1 MGLKSKAFLNLKW
14 SFFQQISNQILSF
27 VISIVLARL
36 LLPADFGL
44 MGMIYIILTIGTVL
58 IDSGLSTSLI
68 RSETVDQKELST
80 VFFANISIAVLF
92 YFIIFFTAPFVAV
105 FYKQEILTN
114 LIRFQGLT
122 LIFSSIW
129 SIQNVLLIKELNFKK
144 ITTMSLI
151 SGFFGSIIGITLAY
165 FDYGVWSIVI
175 MNNFTIILNTLL
187 HWVYSSWRPNLEF
200 SKEKFLYHYKFG
212 YKLVIVQLFD
222 AIFGNIYNLIIG
234 KVYNKNTLGFYTRAD
249 SFKKTIIFS
258 ISTPLKSILLPI
270 LTSIKDDQEKLKK
283 IYILLLQTVLLVI
296 SPVLLFFVV
305 FAKPIFIL
313 LFTEKWNMAI
323 PYFQIVCLAGILYPI
338 NTYIVSFLNVKGRSD
353 LVLKI
358 DIIKRIGLALG
369 IIISLWFKD
378 IYILV
383 WSQVYMSIFD
393 FFVNVFVLKNILNYP
408 ILVQFKNI
416 SNVLLIS
423 FSSAFLIF
431 LINIYLLEH
440 FFNNFSSIV
449 LGLMI
454 FLVLNFG
461 ILYILNRNLYQT
473 ILITLRK

>member
-68 RSETVDQKELST
+68 RSEIVDQKELST
-80 VFFANISIAVLF
+80 VFYTNISIAILF
-92 YFIIFFTAPFVAV
+92 YLIIFFTAPFVAV

-151 SGFFGSIIGITLAY
+151 SGFIGAVIGITFAY
-165 FDYGVWSIVI
+165 YEYGVWSIVI
-175 MNNFTIILNTLL
+175 MNNTTIILNTCL
-187 HWVYSSWRPNLEF
+187 HWVYSTWRPKFEF
-200 SKEKFLYHYKFG
+200 SKKMFLYHFRFG
-212 YKLVIVQLFD
+212 YKLMIVQLFD

-234 KVYNKNTLGFYTRAD
+234 KIYNKNTLGFYTRAD

-283 IYILLLQTVLLVI
+283 IYILLLQIVLLVI
-296 SPVLLFFVV
+296 SPVLLFCVV
-305 FAKPIFIL
+305 FAQPIFVL
-313 LFTEKWNMAI
+313 LFTAKWNVAV

-358 DIIKRIGLALG
+358 DIIKRIALALG
-369 IIISLWFKD
+369 IFISLWFKD
-378 IYILV
+378 IYVLV
-383 WSQVYMSIFD
+383 WSQVVLSIFD
-393 FFVNVFVLKNILNYP
+393 FIVNLFVLRSILNYP
-408 ILVQFKNI
+408 IFLQLKNTFEVLSI
-416 SNVLLIS
+416 SFTTAFFIYYIKQYFLIYLSNNFLLIS
-423 FSSAFLIF
+423 IGLLIF
-431 LINIYLLEH
+431 L
-440 FFNNFSSIV
+440 FV
-449 LGLMI
+449 
-454 FLVLNFG
+454 NFG
-461 ILYILNRNLYQT
+461 ILYFLNSKLYNI
-473 ILITLRK
+473 ILITLKK

>member
-1 MGLKSKAFLNLKW
+1 MSLKKNTLLSLKW
-14 SFFQQISNQILSF
+14 SFFQQISGQVLGF
-27 VISIVLARL
+27 VVSIVLARL
-36 LLPADFGL
+36 LVPADFGL

-68 RSETVDQKELST
+68 RSESVDQKELST
-80 VFFANISIAVLF
+80 VFYANICIAILF
-92 YFIIFFTAPFVAV
+92 YLIIFITAPFVAV

-144 ITTMSLI
+144 ITVMSLI
-151 SGFFGSIIGITLAY
+151 SSFLGAIIGIILAY
-165 FDYGVWSIVI
+165 YNYGVWSIVI
-175 MNNFTIILNTLL
+175 MNNFTIILNTIL
-187 HWVYSSWRPNLEF
+187 HWVYSTWRPKLEF

-212 YKLVIVQLFD
+212 YKLVIVQLFE

-258 ISTPLKSILLPI
+258 ISTPLKSVLLPL
-270 LTSIKDDQEKLKK
+270 LTTIKDDKEKLKT
-283 IYILLLQTVLLVI
+283 IYILLLQIVLLVI
-296 SPVLLFFVV
+296 SPVLLFCVV

-358 DIIKRIGLALG
+358 DIIKKIALAIGIL
-369 IIISLWFKD
+369 ISMWFHD

-383 WSQVYMSIFD
+383 WSQVALSIFD
-393 FFVNVFVLKNILNYP
+393 FIVNLFVLKKILNY
-408 ILVQFKNI
+408 
-416 SNVLLIS
+416 S
-423 FSSAFLIF
+423 IF
-431 LINIYLLEH
+431 LQLKNTFQVLSMPIISAIFIYFINRYILIYLLNY
-440 FFNNFSSIV
+440 FLIISV
-449 LGLMI
+449 GLLC
-454 FLVLNFG
+454 FLVINFG
-461 ILYILNRNLYQT
+461 FLYFLNKKLYTT
-473 ILITLRK
+473 ILITLKK